1 MKVEDFA
8 TNVKALYRA
17 LDSSITIGEDQSL
30 TVEEVRGI
38 VTKHIST
45 AQNDDLEMLYYYI
58 KEKQDCCIKKELD
71 VLYTKW
77 QAGKRTQLYMESL
90 AKQILYNMRQT
101 YGHNVSLL
109 EAEYLIEEIFT
120 YSTSMDELKGSYW
133 DILVKFLQ
141 SDPLIDKIDTP
152 QFLDKITDYLQL
164 NLNQQL
170 PLKELCVKFG
180 VSQPY
185 LSKMF
190 RKYIDESYNHYMTRI
205 RMEKARELMIQNTG
219 VRVKDIAAMVGYDD
233 QFYFSRIFRSY
244 MDITPSEYID
254 NLRNREAL

>member
-1 MKVEDFA
+1 
-8 TNVKALYRA
+8 
-17 LDSSITIGEDQSL
+17 
-30 TVEEVRGI
+30 
-38 VTKHIST
+38 
-45 AQNDDLEMLYYYI
+45 
-58 KEKQDCCIKKELD
+58 
-71 VLYTKW
+71 
-77 QAGKRTQLYMESL
+77 
-90 AKQILYNMRQT
+90 
-101 YGHNVSLL
+101 
-109 EAEYLIEEIFT
+109 
-120 YSTSMDELKGSYW
+120 
-133 DILVKFLQ
+133 
-141 SDPLIDKIDTP
+141 
-152 QFLDKITDYLQL
+152 
-164 NLNQQL
+164 
-170 PLKELCVKFG
+170 VKFG